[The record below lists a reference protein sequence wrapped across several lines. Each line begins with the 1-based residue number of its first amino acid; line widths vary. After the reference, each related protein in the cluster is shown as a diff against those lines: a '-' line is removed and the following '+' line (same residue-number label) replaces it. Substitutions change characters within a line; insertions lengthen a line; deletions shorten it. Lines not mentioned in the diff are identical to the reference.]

1 MARRL
6 ALLTTLCLVASL
18 AAALPAQASHGCS
31 AWRSK
36 GAKLIVKTREAVVFS
51 KGVYYY
57 GCLAST
63 GTVRRLPEEGG
74 GIDVAG
80 PDAPQLAGR
89 YVAYNTSG
97 SGIGDEFDR
106 LYVYDLRVGRRFLV
120 ESSTFIRDIVLKRN
134 GSVAWIE
141 AAPADVGDAPVWDV
155 RAWSNEDRQ
164 GSVLLDRGADIAP
177 ESLVLTPD
185 RLRIEWTRGGAAR
198 SAPLR

>member
-1 MARRL
+1 VARRL
-6 ALLTTLCLVASL
+6 ALLTALCLAGSL

-36 GAKLIVKTREAVVFS
+36 GAHLIVKNREAVVFS

-57 GCLAST
+57 GCLSSV
-63 GTVRRLPEEGG
+63 GTIRRLPEEGG
-74 GIDVAG
+74 GIDTGGA
-80 PDAPQLAGR
+80 DAPQLAGR
-89 YVAYNTSG
+89 YVAYSTSG

-106 LYVYDLRVGRRFLV
+106 IYVYDLRVGRRFLI
-120 ESSTFIRDIVLKRN
+120 ESSTFIRDIALKRN

-141 AAPADVGDAPVWDV
+141 AAPADPGDTPVWDV

-164 GSVLLDRGADIAP
+164 GSVLLDRGTDVGP

-185 RLRIEWTRGGAAR
+185 RLRIEWTRGGVAR